1 MSDDEPRLRG
11 FEAKAEQGYDA
22 MFEAR
27 NTSTAIVCDS
37 NVKEY
42 SRDAIGLAHRTGAVA
57 PLILAT

>member
-1 MSDDEPRLRG
+1 MSDDEPRLRC
-11 FEAKAEQGYDA
+11 FDAKAEQAYDV

-27 NTSTAIVCDS
+27 NRSTAIVCYR

-42 SRDAIGLAHRTGAVA
+42 SRDAIGLALRIGAVA